1 MGIGDLGPEAYRF
14 VDFLASSKQRIWQ
27 SLPIGPTGYGDS
39 PYQSYSA
46 FAGNPLWISLEQLVD
61 EDFLQRSD
69 LEHTPRFPA
78 REVDYDEV
86 IQFKLPLLNQ
96 AYNRFLK
103 GASSHQI
110 RDFESFCQQNKDW
123 LEDFALFMAVKDAH
137 AGKVWTEWD
146 EGIAKR
152 EPEAISYW
160 QRKLEKE
167 IESFKFQQHQFFKQ
181 WAALRQYSHRKNV
194 QIMGDIPIFVA
205 HNSADVWA
213 NPRLF
218 QLDERGNPT
227 VVAGVP
233 PDYFSDTGQRWG
245 NPLYRWD
252 VLSEEGYQWWIHRFE
267 VTLSFLDIIK
277 LDHFRGFEAY
287 WVIPASEPTAAY
299 GQWEKGP
306 GAKLF
311 EAVEATLGELPIV
324 AENLGFITLEVE
336 ALRKQLAFP
345 GMAVLQFAF
354 GSDPEES
361 SFLPHNHSRDL
372 VVYTGTHDNDTTV
385 GWWTSKGS
393 GEDTR
398 TRQETKKER
407 EFVCKYLNTDGREI
421 HWAFI
426 RAVLA
431 SVADIAIIP
440 LQDVLG
446 LGSEARM
453 NLPNTAQGNWR
464 WRYTADMLTDE
475 VQDHL
480 KELTKIYGRSRS

>member
-78 REVDYDEV
+78 RKVDYNQV

-103 GASSHQI
+103 GAASHQI
-110 RDFESFCQQNKDW
+110 RDFESFCRQNKAW
-123 LEDFALFMAVKDAH
+123 LEDFALFMAVKDAQ

-160 QRKLEKE
+160 QQKLEKE

-181 WAALRQYSHRKNV
+181 WAALRQYSHRNNV

-267 VTLSFLDIIK
+267 GTLSFLDIIK

-287 WVIPASEPTAAY
+287 WVIPESEPTAAH

-311 EAVEATLGELPIV
+311 EAVEAALGKLPIV
-324 AENLGFITLEVE
+324 AENLGFITPEVE

-421 HWAFI
+421 HWTFI

-431 SVADIAIIP
+431 SVADVAIIP

-480 KELTKIYGRSRS
+480 KELTEIYGRTRS

>member
-78 REVDYDEV
+78 REVDYDKV

-103 GASSHQI
+103 EASSHQI
-110 RDFESFCQQNKDW
+110 SDFESFCQQNKDW
-123 LEDFALFMAVKDAH
+123 LEDFALFMAVKDAQ

-160 QRKLEKE
+160 QQKLEKE

-181 WAALRQYSHRKNV
+181 WAALRQYSHRNNV

-218 QLDERGNPT
+218 QLDEQGNPT

-252 VLSEEGYQWWIHRFE
+252 VLSEEGYQWWIHRSE
-267 VTLSFLDIIK
+267 VTLSLLDIIK

-287 WVIPASEPTAAY
+287 WVIPASEPTAAH

-324 AENLGFITLEVE
+324 AENLGFITPEVE

-361 SFLPHNHSRDL
+361 CFLPHNHSRDL

-421 HWAFI
+421 HWTFI

-431 SVADIAIIP
+431 SVADVAIIP

-464 WRYTADMLTDE
+464 WRYTADMLTDG

-480 KELTKIYGRSRS
+480 KELTEIYGRSRS